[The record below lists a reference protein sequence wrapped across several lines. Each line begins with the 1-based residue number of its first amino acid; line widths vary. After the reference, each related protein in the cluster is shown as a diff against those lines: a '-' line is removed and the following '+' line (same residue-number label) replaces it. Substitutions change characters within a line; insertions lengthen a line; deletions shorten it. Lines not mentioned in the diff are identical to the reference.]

1 MKFTE
6 NELKIIYQ
14 YSAENKV
21 ETLNRL
27 EKVISE
33 IKEETT
39 KNLIKNT
46 REKLQKAAEPECSN
60 FIKNVK
66 KYFLNKKDNSIHQK
80 LSEAIIKSNSAIL
93 LGHDLMGEERFMKE
107 AYHMITLE
115 VLNDNSPVGYKGE
128 RYRFFLSDEGYKNAK
143 LSEQRG
149 EIKIKS
155 HASVFCGKLYSD
167 RKIQKQEQ

>member
-1 MKFTE
+1 MRFTE

-14 YSAENKV
+14 YSLENRE

-27 EKVISE
+27 EESISE

-39 KNLIKNT
+39 KNLMKDTI
-46 REKLQKAAEPECSN
+46 EKLQKAAEPECSN
-60 FIKNVK
+60 FIVNVK

-80 LSEAIIKSNSAIL
+80 LAKARIKSNSAVL

-107 AYHMITLE
+107 AHHMITLE
-115 VLNDNSPVGYKGE
+115 VLNDNSPVGHKGE
-128 RYRFFLSDEGYKNAK
+128 RYRFFLSDEDYKNAK
-143 LSEQRG
+143 LSEQIG

-155 HASVFCGKLYSD
+155 HASVFCGKLYPDKKPPD
-167 RKIQKQEQ
+167 RNR

>member
-14 YSAENKV
+14 YSEKNRD

-27 EKVISE
+27 GEIISE
-33 IKEETT
+33 MKEETA

-46 REKLQKAAEPECSN
+46 IEKLQKATESEYGN
-60 FIKNVK
+60 FIINVK
-66 KYFLNKKDNSIHQK
+66 KCFLNKKDNSIHQK
-80 LSEAIIKSNSAIL
+80 LAEARIKSNSAVL

-107 AYHMITLE
+107 AHHMITPE
-115 VLNDNSPVGYKGE
+115 VLNDNSTVGHKGE
-128 RYRFFLSDEGYKNAK
+128 CYRFFLSDEGYKNAK

-155 HASVFCGKLYSD
+155 HASVFCGKLYPDKKLSD
-167 RKIQKQEQ
+167 RNR

>member
-1 MKFTE
+1 MRFTE

-14 YSAENKV
+14 YSLENRE

-27 EKVISE
+27 EKIVIAV
-33 IKEETT
+33 KEETT

-46 REKLQKAAEPECSN
+46 IEKLQKIAEPECGN

-66 KYFLNKKDNSIHQK
+66 KYFLNKKHNSIHQK
-80 LSEAIIKSNSAIL
+80 LAEARIKSSSAIL

-107 AYHMITLE
+107 AHHMIMLE
-115 VLNDNSPVGYKGE
+115 ILNDNSPVGYKGE
-128 RYRFFLSDEGYKNAK
+128 CYRFFLSDEGYKNAK

-155 HASVFCGKLYSD
+155 HFSVFCGKLYSD
-167 RKIQKQEQ
+167 KKPPDRNR

>member
-14 YSAENKV
+14 YSAKNRD

-27 EKVISE
+27 EEIISE

-46 REKLQKAAEPECSN
+46 IEKLQKATEPECGN
-60 FIKNVK
+60 FIANVK
-66 KYFLNKKDNSIHQK
+66 KYFLNKKDNSIRQK
-80 LSEAIIKSNSAIL
+80 LAEARIKSNSAVL

-107 AYHMITLE
+107 AHHMITLE
-115 VLNDNSPVGYKGE
+115 VLNDNSPVGHKGE
-128 RYRFFLSDEGYKNAK
+128 CYRFFLSDEGYKNAK
-143 LSEQRG
+143 LSEKRG

-155 HASVFCGKLYSD
+155 HASVFCGKLYPDKKLTD
-167 RKIQKQEQ
+167 RNR

>member
-14 YSAENKV
+14 YSEKNRN

-27 EKVISE
+27 DEIISE
-33 IKEETT
+33 IKEETA

-46 REKLQKAAEPECSN
+46 IEKLQKAAEPECGN
-60 FIKNVK
+60 FIANVK

-80 LSEAIIKSNSAIL
+80 LVEARIKSNSAVL

-107 AYHMITLE
+107 AHHMITLE
-115 VLNDNSPVGYKGE
+115 VLNNNSPVGHKGE
-128 RYRFFLSDEGYKNAK
+128 CYRFFLSDEGYKNAN
-143 LSEQRG
+143 LSKQR
-149 EIKIKS
+149 EK
-155 HASVFCGKLYSD
+155 
-167 RKIQKQEQ
+167 

>member
-6 NELKIIYQ
+6 SELKVIYK
-14 YSAENKV
+14 YSAENKA
-21 ETLNRL
+21 ETLSRL

-46 REKLQKAAEPECSN
+46 IEKLQKTAEPECSN

-80 LSEAIIKSNSAIL
+80 LAEARIKSNSDIL

-107 AYHMITLE
+107 AHHMITFE
-115 VLNDNSPVGYKGE
+115 VLNDNSPVRHNGE

-155 HASVFCGKLYSD
+155 HASVFCGKLYPD
-167 RKIQKQEQ
+167 KKLTDLNR

>member
-1 MKFTE
+1 MRFTE

-14 YSAENKV
+14 YSAENKE

-27 EKVISE
+27 EESISE

-46 REKLQKAAEPECSN
+46 IEKLQKTAEQECSN

-80 LSEAIIKSNSAIL
+80 LAEARIKSNSAVL
-93 LGHDLMGEERFMKE
+93 LGHDLIGWERFMKE
-107 AYHMITLE
+107 AHHMIILE
-115 VLNDNSPVGYKGE
+115 ILNDNNPVGHKGE
-128 RYRFFLSDEGYKNAK
+128 CYRFFLSDEGYKNAK
-143 LSEQRG
+143 LSEKRG

-155 HASVFCGKLYSD
+155 HASVFCGKLYPD
-167 RKIQKQEQ
+167 KKIQKQER